1 MPNTTPHEPNTTP
14 NESERLIS
22 AYLDG
27 ELTQAESQRVRLLL
41 EDRAD
46 YRQAYDEMRKLQ
58 SLTNALPMANPPDDR
73 IFAIEDRLSVAAP
86 RRIGFF
92 TLWGGLGLWLV
103 YLAVQ
108 FFRHLRF
115 PSVGEALLGMVV
127 FGLVALFLSVAV
139 QRLQELPHDRYRRIR
154 K

>member
-1 MPNTTPHEPNTTP
+1 M
-14 NESERLIS
+14 ERLIS

-41 EDRAD
+41 EDRPD
-46 YRQAYDEMRKLQ
+46 YRRAYEEMRTLQ
-58 SLTNALPMANPPDDR
+58 SMTHALPMPNPPDDR
-73 IFAIEDRLSVAAP
+73 IFAIEDRLSVATP
-86 RRIGFF
+86 RRIGFI
-92 TLWGGLGLWLV
+92 TLWAGLGLWLV

-115 PSVGEALLGMVV
+115 PTVGEALLGMVV
-127 FGLVALFLSVAV
+127 FGLVSLFLSVV
-139 QRLQELPHDRYRRIR
+139 IQRYQELPHDRYRRIR